1 MQDGV
6 FTGRATA
13 DTTSVVLLVSVPILT
28 FVMIILANQM
38 VVRVG
43 RQIAAASFSGVLGCF
58 VMLALGAGIG
68 EMRNLVG
75 FSALMIRPLAA
86 AGLVMSHLLLVEVM
100 PTIARGSALGLCYTV
115 ANVGRFGTLLTF
127 EAMR

>member
-1 MQDGV
+1 MGSKTENVEHACAFEAKQC
-6 FTGRATA
+6 FMSSYNAPLNRW
-13 DTTSVVLLVSVPILT
+13 
-28 FVMIILANQM
+28 